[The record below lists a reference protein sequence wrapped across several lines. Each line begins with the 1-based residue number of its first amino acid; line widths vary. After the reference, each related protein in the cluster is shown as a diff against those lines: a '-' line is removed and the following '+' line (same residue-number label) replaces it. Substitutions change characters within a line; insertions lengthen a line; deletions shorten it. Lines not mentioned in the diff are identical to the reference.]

1 MDNQQFILSF
11 QNNINPLISLKNL
24 LLELSN
30 HTNKHISKTAQD
42 VISLIIGYTKNR
54 DYINSILLET
64 SYNEVPKRCVS
75 ILTKYDEQNN
85 ILLAFIDKDSVSI
98 YIKSKK
104 VYIEDICK

>member
-1 MDNQQFILSF
+1 MFIYLSSF
-11 QNNINPLISLKNL
+11 F
-24 LLELSN
+24 SN
-30 HTNKHISKTAQD
+30 E
-42 VISLIIGYTKNR
+42 

-64 SYNEVPKRCVS
+64 TYNEVPTRCVS

>member
-1 MDNQQFILSF
+1 MDVFNLFFVSF
-11 QNNINPLISLKNL
+11 AFLNVIFQHLCLYIYL
-24 LLELSN
+24 LFSN
-30 HTNKHISKTAQD
+30 E
-42 VISLIIGYTKNR
+42 

-98 YIKSKK
+98 YIKSKSIYLK
-104 VYIEDICK
+104 IYVNKFGEMMVLEEFIL